1 MSGRAGEHQQ
11 PPDGGNARRV
21 LICGSR
27 TFDDAHLMCEH
38 VMRLPM
44 GTTVIHGGA
53 KGADALADLYA
64 REMRLGVEVYPAD
77 WKQYG
82 KRAGY
87 LRNAQMLDEGKPD
100 LVLAF
105 VDKPLSESRGTAMMV
120 ALAMKAGV
128 PTAVHIGSNRQVTR

>member
-1 MSGRAGEHQQ
+1 MSEEPGEIE
-11 PPDGGNARRV
+11 PLRV

-27 TFDDAHLMCEH
+27 TFDDARLMCEQ

-44 GTTVIHGGA
+44 GATVIHGGA
-53 KGADALADLYA
+53 KGADSLADFYA
-64 REMRLGVEVYPAD
+64 REMRLDVEVYPAD

-87 LRNAQMLDEGKPD
+87 LRNVQMLQEGKPD

-120 ALAMKAGV
+120 GLAMKADV
-128 PTAVHIGSNRQVTR
+128 EVAVHSGREAQP